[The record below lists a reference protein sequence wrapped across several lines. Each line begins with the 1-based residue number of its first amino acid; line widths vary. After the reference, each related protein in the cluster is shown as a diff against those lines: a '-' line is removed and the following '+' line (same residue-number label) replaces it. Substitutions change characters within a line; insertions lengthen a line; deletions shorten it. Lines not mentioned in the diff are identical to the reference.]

1 MRIEH
6 RDSDEVLMAQVLVLL
21 TRASANETAE
31 AVAVARQVFDQ
42 YGHRG
47 IEALS
52 RVVGAH
58 LAIRKLESGDGRAP
72 RRIARETQRAMG
84 RDPAL
89 VAAQSQMVLIE
100 KALERVFPRDV
111 GARHGIMEVAKERIA
126 QHLGQGHS
134 FAQARIIEP
143 IQDLDR
149 SERNKDEARQNRNGG
164 RVRIQQRER

>member
-1 MRIEH
+1 
-6 RDSDEVLMAQVLVLL
+6 MAQVLVLL

-31 AVAVARQVFDQ
+31 PVAVARQVFDQ

-84 RDPAL
+84 RDPTLELEYLQRMLADIRRDDRYGASREMID
-89 VAAQSQMVLIE
+89 AA
-100 KALERVFPRDV
+100 
-111 GARHGIMEVAKERIA
+111 AR
-126 QHLGQGHS
+126 LGEFSDTGS
-134 FAQARIIEP
+134 SR
-143 IQDLDR
+143 
-149 SERNKDEARQNRNGG
+149 G
-164 RVRIQQRER
+164 

>member
-89 VAAQSQMVLIE
+89 ELEYLQRMLADIRRDDRYGASREMIDAA
-100 KALERVFPRDV
+100 
-111 GARHGIMEVAKERIA
+111 AR
-126 QHLGQGHS
+126 LGEFSDAGS
-134 FAQARIIEP
+134 SR
-143 IQDLDR
+143 
-149 SERNKDEARQNRNGG
+149 G
-164 RVRIQQRER
+164 